1 MEQKT
6 QKPSNRRF
14 WGIAIAVMVLPALI
28 VCALVFPAYT
38 WGGEGALSLGLS
50 TNKDSIGLNDSMTVT
65 LTLKNT
71 GNQKVRVSEDDTSFQ
86 ISVTDEN
93 GNAVRFISMVKM
105 MDYSVAPGYSGGN
118 VMKEL
123 APGAVMTQSFGIHN
137 YSGFDPNN
145 SRDEYR
151 YHGQYPDGFDIQ
163 AGHMYKVIGKC
174 SCSNTEGFPTLPH
187 WSGSLKTEERTFT
200 VTK

>member
-1 MEQKT
+1 MVAPK
-6 QKPSNRRF
+6 QKPSNRKF
-14 WGIAIAVMVLPALI
+14 WGIAIAVMVLPAIIL
-28 VCALVFPAYT
+28 CAFIYPPYT
-38 WGGEGALSLGLS
+38 WGGEGTLSL
-50 TNKDSIGLNDSMTVT
+50 SISMDKNTMGINDSMTVT

-93 GNAVRFISMVKM
+93 GNAVRSVSMMPMK
-105 MDYSVAPGYSGGN
+105 DYSVAPGYSSGN

-145 SRDEYR
+145 SRYEYR
-151 YHGQYPDGFDIQ
+151 YQGQYPDGFDIQ
-163 AGHMYKVIGKC
+163 AGHMYKVIGTC

-187 WSGSLKTEERTFT
+187 WAGSLKTEEQPFT
-200 VTK
+200 VTM